1 MVWACVQLY
10 LAHWYGVVWNWWGF
24 MLGFLSSRSLL
35 KMTMG
40 NEDAGLLV
48 HHGMA
53 LSHQRE
59 LLWERKK
66 RLGRQRAPH
75 PGERTRGAVRM
86 LFAEMKSSR
95 AAQLGTGAKLP
106 LYVPFRKLKARLL
119 DVKQCNSP
127 LILCFIFNSSRLCIH
142 FRSLPKITQFIKRG
156 KVSPQSPAEAPFVLW
171 SMNTGG
177 SLMAFGDTFTQC
189 YVSLKQLKPVTR
201 NSTRNQAWGSAQLL
215 NLSGEHIPAD
225 WG

>member
-127 LILCFIFNSSRLCIH
+127 LILLLYF
-142 FRSLPKITQFIKRG
+142 Q
-156 KVSPQSPAEAPFVLW
+156 QQPAL
-171 SMNTGG
+171 
-177 SLMAFGDTFTQC
+177 DTF
-189 YVSLKQLKPVTR
+189 
-201 NSTRNQAWGSAQLL
+201 
-215 NLSGEHIPAD
+215 
-225 WG
+225 